1 MKEVEGET
9 DANFSRSQS
18 SYRWEGAARRG
29 VGEEDG
35 LTAGMRGLAGYFLIK
50 VE

>member
-29 VGEEDG
+29 VREEGG
-35 LTAGMRGLAGYFLIK
+35 LTAGMRALAGYFLIK
-50 VE
+50 VK